1 MSDVNAG
8 VPLLMSDVNGGSTK
22 DNLNNYINP
31 AAFTKAAPFTFGN
44 AGRGMFRAP
53 GQWTVDFSLFKDI
66 PITERFKMQFR
77 SEFFNLLN
85 HANFGGPTT
94 SMDSAAFGTIRGT
107 TVNARLVQFA
117 LKLMF

>member
-1 MSDVNAG
+1 
-8 VPLLMSDVNGGSTK
+8 MSDVNGGSTK
-22 DNLNNYINP
+22 DNLDNYINP
-31 AAFTKAAPFTFGN
+31 DAFTKAAAGTFGN

-66 PITERFKMQFR
+66 PITERYKLQFR

-85 HANFGGPTT
+85 HANFNGPTT
-94 SMDSAAFGTIRGT
+94 NLDSAAYGTIRGT

-117 LKLMF
+117 LKFMF